1 MRKNLFQAQF
11 IFQFLHRLDENLTE
25 VQTSIIKTENKF
37 VTTIENDQNCL
48 QETSQQ

>member
-25 VQTSIIKTENKF
+25 VQTSIIKTENRF
-37 VTTIENDQNCL
+37 IIITENNYNCL
-48 QETSQQ
+48 QETFQ